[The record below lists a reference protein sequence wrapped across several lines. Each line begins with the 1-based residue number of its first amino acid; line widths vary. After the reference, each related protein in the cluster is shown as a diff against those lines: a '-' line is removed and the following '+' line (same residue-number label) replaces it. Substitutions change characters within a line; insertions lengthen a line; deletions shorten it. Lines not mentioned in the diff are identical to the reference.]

1 MNLHE
6 EITLTSYDVLRMTED
21 DFLRLSSIPNFGNIT
36 VTCGERTK
44 TLSVA
49 LNQFNPELY
58 EKFKLLLSEYSK
70 TEEESEKENYDRIKN
85 ALTLSQAT
93 GNSKHIMD
101 VFSVF

>member
-1 MNLHE
+1 M
-6 EITLTSYDVLRMTED
+6 
-21 DFLRLSSIPNFGNIT
+21 SSIPNFGNIT

-70 TEEESEKENYDRIKN
+70 TEEESEKESEKENYDRIKN

-101 VFSVF
+101 VFFSDIMYLGKGRRGYGNKK